1 MLALGHLV
9 FSMRVTSVMVP
20 VGLYFLILGLLNTRQ
35 HPQLLTAR
43 RDYALLAGALS
54 PLLLIP
60 AVMLLGQSFWAMLG
74 AGGLVAA
81 GGLLLVPRG
90 PRWVVYNLSL
100 PCAQAMISGV
110 LVRLGWQ
117 FDHSGQSFRLGAG
130 GMIRLGAFPLLRNIT
145 IQMTGA
151 TEAQA
156 TEFEAELSRA
166 MSHSHARHSPA
177 MAALLLAA
185 ATMLVIPVTLVAP
198 RAGEVVAIL
207 SDMLK

>member
-9 FSMRVTSVMVP
+9 FSMRVTSIMVP

-60 AVMLLGQSFWAMLG
+60 ASMLLGQSFWAVLG
-74 AGGLVAA
+74 AAGLLAA

-100 PCAQAMISGV
+100 PCARGMIRNV
-110 LVRLGWQ
+110 LDRLEWA
-117 FDHSGQSFRLGAG
+117 FDGEGESFRLGG
-130 GMIRLGAFPLLRNIT
+130 GGAVRLGAFPLLRNIT
-145 IQMTGA
+145 IHMTGVS
-151 TEAQA
+151 EAQVRD
-156 TEFEAELSRA
+156 FEEALSLA
-166 MSHSHARHSPA
+166 MSHSPARHSPA

-185 ATMLVIPVTLVAP
+185 TVMLVVPVTLVAP

-207 SDMLK
+207 SDLLK